1 MKQVININGKEH
13 PFALTFGALH
23 RLKRDHGIA
32 NINKVFS
39 DIEEGGF
46 EPLCKVVYEG
56 VKSGYGKEN
65 KEKDFTHSYDS
76 FADTIDIKD
85 MNILANAIVEAMT
98 GKQETKQIEEGKAE
112 DVSPNDTK

>member
-1 MKQVININGKEH
+1 MKQVIIINGKEH

-23 RLKRDHGIA
+23 RLKREHNIA

-39 DIEEGGF
+39 EIEEGGF

-65 KEKDFTHSYDS
+65 KEKDFTQSYDS

-85 MNILANAIVEAMT
+85 MAILANAIVEAMV
-98 GKQETKQIEEGKAE
+98 GKTETTQIEEGKAE
-112 DVSPNDTK
+112 EVSPNEQK

>member
-23 RLKRDHGIA
+23 RLKRDHGIS

-39 DIEEGGF
+39 EIEEGGF

-56 VKSGYGKEN
+56 IKSGYGKEN
-65 KEKDFTHSYDS
+65 KEKDFTHSYDT

-85 MNILANAIVEAMT
+85 MSILADAIVEAMT
-98 GKQETKQIEEGKAE
+98 GKVEAKKIEEGQAE
-112 DVSPNDTK
+112 VVSPNDLK